1 MDKMENKLTERKV
14 RETKD
19 EPDPAL
25 LTVRTT
31 ADEANLADLQK
42 QRHRSFFGKNRYK

>member
-19 EPDPAL
+19 ETDPAL
-25 LTVRTT
+25 LIVRTT
-31 ADEANLADLQK
+31 SDEANLAELKK
-42 QRHRSFFGKNRYK
+42 QRHRSFLGKKRYK